1 MAVSE
6 PVIIGTENK
15 FIKDT
20 TSKALTLY
28 STVSEPSGTYNAL
41 SSLGSSYLV
50 PVGKKFIIL
59 SFTTWSSN
67 TSFGAVQLL
76 EHTVA
81 SSSGGTIVFDIEN
94 ATDTDHKF
102 SVLPTF
108 QTYIEI
114 SAGNYINFYLEQ
126 ARAYG
131 IVYGVEVDA

>member
-1 MAVSE
+1 MKVAKCWPNCSF
-6 PVIIGTENK
+6 VIAK
-15 FIKDT
+15 
-20 TSKALTLY
+20 LT
-28 STVSEPSGTYNAL
+28 
-41 SSLGSSYLV
+41 
-50 PVGKKFIIL
+50 KFIIL
-59 SFTTWSSN
+59 SFTTWGSN

-76 EHTVA
+76 KHTVA

-131 IVYGVEVDA
+131 IVYGMWIILLKNRDLDSKNISRNSVSIVARL